1 MTAEQREEGSIVNVP
16 NTLCAIR
23 LLGSFVLV
31 YLALMQREKP
41 FIWTFVFLVS
51 TDWIDGKLA
60 MLLNQRTKFGARL
73 DSAADATLYTALLF
87 GVCWLKWDFLL
98 ANFTWIVAG
107 LLSYAITCVA
117 GLVKFG
123 RIPSYHSYAAKT
135 SWHLVNIAA
144 LCLFAGWAEWPVYV
158 AAVAVVL
165 TNLEATG
172 ITFALPEWD
181 VDVRSLVHA
190 RRRQA
195 AHRQESS

>member
-1 MTAEQREEGSIVNVP
+1 MPMAAEQREEGSIVNVP

-31 YLALMQREKP
+31 YLALIQRETA
-41 FIWTFVFLVS
+41 FIWTFVFLVA
-51 TDWIDGKLA
+51 TDWMDGKLA
-60 MLLNQRTKFGARL
+60 ILLDQRTKFGARL
-73 DSAADATLYTALLF
+73 DSAADATLYAALLF

-98 ANFTWIVAG
+98 ENFTWIVLG
-107 LLSYAITCVA
+107 LLSYAVTCLA

-123 RIPSYHSYAAKT
+123 RIPSYHSYAAKA
-135 SWHLVNIAA
+135 SWHLVNIAVV
-144 LCLFAGWAEWPVYV
+144 CLFAGWAEWPVFV

-165 TNLEATG
+165 TNIEATG

-181 VDVRSLVHA
+181 VDVRSFVHA

-195 AHRQESS
+195 EHRQ